1 MCQHDMLSASFLR
14 KKQCHSWF
22 ISKFHS
28 TIFELFL
35 FPGLIFP
42 ALIGFVM
49 VLSSIFWA
57 MVDVWPNNQFS
68 WELASFQGPL
78 KELFLS
84 VLTTLI
90 LILLITKL
98 LPKTTIWNSLIL
110 SNSVGGL
117 TSTDNKKNPLKPS
130 IGKIGKSVSELY
142 PVGLVEIEGI
152 RYEATSKLGKIPKD
166 ASIEVVGISDYELI
180 VSKTK

>member
-1 MCQHDMLSASFLR
+1 M
-14 KKQCHSWF
+14 
-22 ISKFHS
+22 
-28 TIFELFL
+28 
-35 FPGLIFP
+35 
-42 ALIGFVM
+42 
-49 VLSSIFWA
+49 
-57 MVDVWPNNQFS
+57 
-68 WELASFQGPL
+68 
-78 KELFLS
+78 
-84 VLTTLI
+84 
-90 LILLITKL
+90 
-98 LPKTTIWNSLIL
+98 
-110 SNSVGGL
+110 GGL